1 MGLPNPIVKVSKNGE
16 AITME
21 AIDEMRYEK
30 CYFSTYEVGK
40 PLTNPRKTKIVNIET
55 TGFSNMYDLFDNL
68 IKTEGYISIHQ
79 TEKG

>member
-55 TGFSNMYDLFDNL
+55 TGFSSMYDLFDNL
-68 IKTEGYISIHQ
+68 IKTEGYVSIPQ
-79 TEKG
+79 SKKG